1 MPCARGVLEPA
12 FAGWDSTGQ
21 CGLSRRR
28 PITLVSNLIPLWVSV
43 GPKRITSS
51 RA

>member
-12 FAGWDSTGQ
+12 VAGWDSAGRF
-21 CGLSRRR
+21 GLSRRR
-28 PITLVSNLIPLWVSV
+28 PITLAPNLIPLWVSV